1 MSMPA
6 PRKFF
11 FTPFV
16 PALVSR
22 GGALWSAAPRRGFR
36 GVMHETSSRHRAP
49 LTTTV
54 CHPEAPRLSAE
65 PKDLNVRAF
74 TGLKFVAL
82 RLLYLL
88 PLLALLYLPSAL
100 AEHTRDWRQSSYDDF
115 LKGTPHGIAVR
126 SDGRLEL
133 APKFTLLAEADAS
146 YLWSLRV
153 DPKGALYA
161 AGGSP
166 ARVFRFDAGPT
177 SPPGQSGASGKATIV
192 FESTDLVAQAIAFD
206 SKGNFYVATSPD
218 GKVYKVSATGEK
230 SVFFDPKTKYIW
242 DLAVS
247 PDGTLFV
254 ATGDKGQIFAVA
266 PDRSGELF
274 YASDEAHIRVLAFDP
289 HGNLIAGTE
298 PSGRILRVTRTQNKN
313 ASKQKDSA
321 QAEGFV
327 LYETPKREVTAI
339 TIAPDGHIYAA
350 AIGEKQRAT
359 SQQPTTVITTP
370 QGTTTITGGAVVT
383 GGQPQGQTPFIP
395 FPAQLSSSVY
405 RLSPEGVPEELWS
418 SRDDVVYALALNS
431 DGRLLAGTGNNGTLL
446 AIDGH
451 GIFAQLAKS
460 GSSQITGIVRTPSG
474 KTFLCTANPGKAFSL
489 GPDYEP
495 EGTYESRSFDA
506 QLFSQ
511 WGRLDWWSPPLGA
524 PDRTAARS
532 SAAKDSP
539 RLEFFVRSGNTED
552 PGKEWSKWFGPYAKP
567 GSTAECPPAR
577 FVQWK
582 AVIHD
587 GRPGD
592 GLEWVSLAY
601 LPRNVAPVIDAI
613 ALQDPGVRA
622 QSVTIIQTGQQPS
635 VNLRM
640 PQAPNPTGIIVTQG
654 SNPARFEQ
662 PPQGFAQKG
671 YMSVLW
677 SAHDENEDELRFAV
691 YFRGENETGWKLLKD
706 KLEQK
711 FYSWDTTAM
720 PDGAY
725 YLKIV
730 SSDAPSNPPAAALT
744 TERESDRFVVDNTPP
759 IIEALNAA
767 LQHVQSGGQDPE
779 VIVVKFTAHDTT
791 SAIERAQ
798 YSIDGGDWIIVTPK
812 NGISDAPE
820 EHYEFSI
827 ALPPGTTP
835 GTEHSVAVRAYDH
848 FDNVGSAKTTVKSP

>member
-1 MSMPA
+1 MRMPSPQNSCLSRFRSGLHSPLA
-6 PRKFF
+6 CP
-11 FTPFV
+11 
-16 PALVSR
+16 VSD
-22 GGALWSAAPRRGFR
+22 GS
-36 GVMHETSSRHRAP
+36 T
-49 LTTTV
+49 
-54 CHPEAPRLSAE
+54 RLSRVE
-65 PKDLNVRAF
+65 SRRHSP
-74 TGLKFVAL
+74 
-82 RLLYLL
+82 LLIFYLL
-88 PLLALLYLPSAL
+88 PLLCFLYLPAAV

-115 LKGTPHGIAVR
+115 LKGTPRGIAVR

-133 APKFTLLAEADAS
+133 APKFTLLADADAS

-153 DPKGALYA
+153 DPKGVLYA

-166 ARVFRFDAGPT
+166 ARVFRFDGVEQAT
-177 SPPGQSGASGKATIV
+177 QNQSRAAGKAKVV

-206 SKGNFYVATSPD
+206 SKGNLFVATSPD
-218 GKVYKVSATGEK
+218 GKVYKVSASGEK
-230 SVFFDPKTKYIW
+230 AVFFDPKAKYIW
-242 DLAVS
+242 DLSVS

-254 ATGDKGQIFAVA
+254 ATGDKGQIFAVT
-266 PDRSGELF
+266 PDGKGELF

-289 HGNLIAGTE
+289 RGNLIAGTE
-298 PSGRILRVTRTQNKN
+298 PSGRILRVTRSQTKIV
-313 ASKQKDSA
+313 SKPADA
-321 QAEGFV
+321 GQAEGFV
-327 LYETPKREVTAI
+327 LYETAKREVTAI
-339 TIAPDGHIYAA
+339 TVSPDGHIYAA
-350 AIGEKQRAT
+350 AIGEKQHPPT
-359 SQQPTTVITTP
+359 PQPTTVITTP
-370 QGTTTITGGAVVT
+370 QGTTTITGGVIA
-383 GGQPQGQTPFIP
+383 GGQQQGQTPFIP
-395 FPAQLSSSVY
+395 FPTQLSSSIY
-405 RLSPEGVPEELWS
+405 RLSPEGAPEELWS

-431 DGRLLAGTGNNGTLL
+431 DGRLLAGTGNSGTLL

-460 GSSQITGIVRTPSG
+460 GSSQITGIVRTPNG

-489 GPDYEP
+489 GPEYEP

-511 WGRLDWWSPPLGA
+511 WGRLDWWGPPPGA
-524 PDRTAARS
+524 ADRTGAKS

-567 GSTAECPPAR
+567 GNAVECPPAR

-592 GLEWVSLAY
+592 GIEWVSLAY

-613 ALQDPGVRA
+613 ALQEPGVRA
-622 QSVTIIQTGQQPS
+622 QSITMIQSGQQPS
-635 VNLRM
+635 VNLRT
-640 PQAPNPTGIIVTQG
+640 PQPPNPSGIVVTQNP
-654 SNPARFEQ
+654 SPARFEQ
-662 PPQGFAQKG
+662 PPQGFSQKG

-677 SAHDENEDELRFAV
+677 TAHDENEDEMRFAV
-691 YFRGENETGWKLLKD
+691 YFRGENETGWKLLKE

-711 FYSWDTTAM
+711 FYSWDTTTM

-730 SSDAPSNPPAAALT
+730 ASDAPSNPPALALT

-759 IIEALNAA
+759 VIEGLNAT
-767 LQHVQSGGQDPE
+767 LQRIQSGGQDPE
-779 VIVVKFTAHDTT
+779 GLVVKFTARDTT
-791 SAIERAQ
+791 SPIERAQ
-798 YSIDGGDWIIVTPK
+798 YSVDGGDWIIVTPT

-820 EHYEFSI
+820 ERYEFSI
-827 ALPPGTTP
+827 TLPANSGT

-848 FDNVGSAKTTVKSP
+848 FDNVGSAKTTVKFP